1 MNEITSKPM
10 DTTGVNLSKYID
22 YPLLCSTLLFLFIL
36 SNIIV

>member
-22 YPLLCSTLLFLFIL
+22 YPLL
-36 SNIIV
+36 